1 MNARVFGNPFVDRY
15 LAAYIGFDVPA
26 LLAMLSEDVCFET
39 YANDRL
45 TASARGIAEYE
56 ALARSSGALFSE
68 RSQALRSLSLWSD
81 RGMAVIDFRGTLA
94 RDIPDGPPAGTV
106 LELTARSEFRFQG
119 DRITRI
125 TNRS

>member
-1 MNARVFGNPFVDRY
+1 MSATSTSSSIRLCIKSRARRTRWF
-15 LAAYIGFDVPA
+15 
-26 LLAMLSEDVCFET
+26 
-39 YANDRL
+39 
-45 TASARGIAEYE
+45 E
-56 ALARSSGALFSE
+56 ALARSSAALFSE

-81 RGMAVIDFRGTLA
+81 HGTAVIDFRGTLA

-106 LELTARSEFRFQG
+106 VELTARSEFRFQG